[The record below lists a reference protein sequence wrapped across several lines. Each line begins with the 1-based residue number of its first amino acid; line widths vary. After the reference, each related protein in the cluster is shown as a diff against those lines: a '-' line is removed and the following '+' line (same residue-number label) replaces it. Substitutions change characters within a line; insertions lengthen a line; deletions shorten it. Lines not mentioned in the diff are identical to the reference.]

1 MIYKVVVTRI
11 EGRLAVELS
20 ADLAHAMGVR
30 EGDAVYLASPRQ
42 VGTGPG
48 RDVQLQ
54 EGLSVAEDAFRR
66 YADTL
71 RELAH

>member
-30 EGDAVYLASPRQ
+30 EGDAVYLASPRH
-42 VGTGPG
+42 VGSGPG
-48 RDVQLQ
+48 REVQLH
-54 EGLSVAEDAFRR
+54 EGLSVAEDAFDR

-71 RELAH
+71 RELAQ